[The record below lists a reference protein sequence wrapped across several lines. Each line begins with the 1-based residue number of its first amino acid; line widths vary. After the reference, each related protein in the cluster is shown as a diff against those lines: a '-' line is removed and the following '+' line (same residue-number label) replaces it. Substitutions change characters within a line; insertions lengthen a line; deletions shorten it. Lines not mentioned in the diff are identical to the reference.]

1 MLQIDFFAYGGAN
14 QRCFNEILAVP
25 EPSMNEIE
33 AIITEVQRNYRYAKE
48 LIQNARDNAEIAK
61 KFFRIEKRIL
71 KILNYNDL
79 FEALLTE
86 ISVQLKVPYAWIT
99 IIKGSGVLQFIQSKK
114 PSEILLDRL
123 NVVTR
128 KKFEE
133 LVDTTSPLL
142 ISNDDLKRYKA
153 LMPKN
158 RRKTIK
164 SIAVAPLMLDGD
176 LIGSLNQ
183 ADTHPERW
191 VPGMDTTN
199 LKQLAIKLS
208 LCLSNVTAHEKL
220 RYMAYHD
227 PLTGLIN
234 RRIMETILE
243 REFAREARY
252 PKYLSV
258 VFIDLDKFK
267 AVNDTY
273 GHDCGDEILKYV
285 ANQLVAMSRDIDV
298 VCRYAGDEFVMIL
311 PETTPQSAVT
321 LLDRIQSHL
330 ASHPLKTGTLTVPV
344 SLSYGVAS
352 TVETKILEP
361 AQLLKRADE
370 RLYEAKRSK

>member
-1 MLQIDFFAYGGAN
+1 
-14 QRCFNEILAVP
+14 
-25 EPSMNEIE
+25 MNEIE
-33 AIITEVQRNYRYAKE
+33 AIITEVQRNYWYAKE
-48 LIQNARDNAEIAK
+48 LIQNARDNSEIAK

-71 KILNYNDL
+71 KIQNYNDL
-79 FEALLTE
+79 FETLLTE

-99 IIKGSGVLQFIQSKK
+99 IINGSGIPQFIHSKK

-123 NVVTR
+123 NIVSR

-133 LVDTTSPLL
+133 LVNTTTPLL
-142 ISNDDLKRYKA
+142 INEDLKRYKA

-158 RRKTIK
+158 RRKAIK
-164 SIAVAPLMLDGD
+164 SIAVAPLMLDGEV
-176 LIGSLNQ
+176 IGSLNQ

-199 LKQLAIKLS
+199 LKQLAIKVS

-234 RRIMETILE
+234 RRIMETILD

-267 AVNDTY
+267 GVNDTY
-273 GHDCGDEILKYV
+273 GHNCGDEMLKYV
-285 ANQLVAMSRDIDV
+285 AGQLLAMSRDIDV
-298 VCRYAGDEFVMIL
+298 VCRFAGDEFVMIL
-311 PETTPQSAVT
+311 PETTPESAVT
-321 LLDRIQSHL
+321 LLDRIQAHL
-330 ASHPLKTGTLTVPV
+330 SSHPLKSGNLTVPV

-352 TVETKILEP
+352 TVEPEILDP
-361 AQLLKRADE
+361 DQLLKRADE
-370 RLYEAKRSK
+370 RLYESKRAKSGLA

>member
-1 MLQIDFFAYGGAN
+1 MNDI
-14 QRCFNEILAVP
+14 
-25 EPSMNEIE
+25 EP
-33 AIITEVQRNYRYAKE
+33 IIAEVQRNYRYAKE
-48 LIQNARDNAEIAK
+48 LIQNARDNAEIGK

-86 ISVQLKVPYAWIT
+86 ISIQLKVPYAWIS
-99 IIKGSGVLQFIQSKK
+99 IIKESEVLEFIQSKK
-114 PSEILLDRL
+114 PSTVLLDRL
-123 NVVTR
+123 NIVDK
-128 KKFEE
+128 KKFEA
-133 LVDTTSPLL
+133 LVNTTTPLL
-142 ISNDDLKRYKA
+142 INEDLKHYKV

-158 RRKTIK
+158 RRKAIN
-164 SIAVAPLMLDGD
+164 SVAIVPLFLDGE

-183 ADTHPERW
+183 ADTRKDRW
-191 VPGMDTTN
+191 EPGMDTTN
-199 LKQLAIKLS
+199 LRQLAIKVS

-234 RRIMETILE
+234 RRIMETILD

-267 AVNDTY
+267 GVNDTY
-273 GHDCGDEILKYV
+273 GHDCGDEMLKYV
-285 ANQLVAMSRDIDV
+285 ARQLLAMSRDIDV
-298 VCRYAGDEFVMIL
+298 VCRFAGDEFVMIL

-321 LLDRIQSHL
+321 LLERIQAHL
-330 ASHPLKTGTLTVPV
+330 AKHPLKTGSVKVPV

-352 TVETKILEP
+352 TMDPTMLDP
-361 AQLLKRADE
+361 DQLLKKADE
-370 RLYEAKRSK
+370 CLYVAKRAKHQALLEAGT

>member
-1 MLQIDFFAYGGAN
+1 MSDI
-14 QRCFNEILAVP
+14 
-25 EPSMNEIE
+25 EPIIE
-33 AIITEVQRNYRYAKE
+33 EVQRNYNYAKE
-48 LIQNARDNAEIAK
+48 LIQNAKDNSEIAQ

-71 KILNYNDL
+71 KILNFNDL

-86 ISVQLKVPYAWIT
+86 ISIQLKVPYAWIS
-99 IIKGSGVLQFIQSKK
+99 IIKESGVLQFIQSKK

-123 NVVTR
+123 NIVPR

-133 LVDTTSPLL
+133 LIDTTSPLL
-142 ISNDDLKRYKA
+142 ISENLKHYKV
-153 LMPKN
+153 LIPKN
-158 RRKTIK
+158 RRKSIK
-164 SIAVAPLMLDGD
+164 SISVAPLMLDGE

-183 ADTHPERW
+183 ADTRPQRW

-199 LKQLAIKLS
+199 LKQLAIKVS

-267 AVNDTY
+267 DINDTY
-273 GHDCGDEILKYV
+273 GHDCGDQLLKYV
-285 ANQLVAMSRDIDV
+285 AGELLAMSRDTDV
-298 VCRYAGDEFVMIL
+298 VCRFAGDEFVIIL
-311 PETTPQSAVT
+311 PETTPQSANT
-321 LLDRIQSHL
+321 LLKRIQSHL
-330 ASHPLKTGTLTVPV
+330 AKHPLNTGSIKLSV
-344 SLSYGVAS
+344 SLSYGIAS
-352 TVETKILEP
+352 TMDKSILN
-361 AQLLKRADE
+361 ASQLLKKADE
-370 RLYEAKRSK
+370 RLYEAKRDRNRQE